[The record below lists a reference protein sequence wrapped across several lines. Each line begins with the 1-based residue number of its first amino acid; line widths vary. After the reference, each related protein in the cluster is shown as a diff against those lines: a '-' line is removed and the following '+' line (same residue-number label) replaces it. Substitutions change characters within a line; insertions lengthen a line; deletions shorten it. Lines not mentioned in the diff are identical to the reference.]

1 MHIVIGIIV
10 ALVVLV
16 LLSSGVLIMLDYMA
30 RGFLWVFPVEPV
42 IGWLLMGALLG
53 GLVGLAAGYR
63 RGGRPLGALGPTL
76 PIIAA
81 TLLLVAGANYPGA
94 RGAQAAAS
102 TAFQVRVTSE
112 ELNVRAQPDREAAQ
126 VGKLTQGTV
135 VEVAEAS
142 GEWYRVV
149 PSGTHPGGWINGK
162 YVVTVQGAPPVVLV
176 PATDTVIT
184 TTTVTTAPVQPAART
199 TAATDSEPR
208 EARTP
213 PLPPAPAIP
222 SLQGR
227 WRGRFDGYAARLN
240 ISWQDGSQFSGT
252 LESEA
257 SKGPDSKGTYRIAV
271 EGSVDADGSVELRET
286 SVLSEPPGYQWN
298 LGYNTGTLSPA
309 RTSLSGHGNAGGSPY
324 EWFFEKY

>member
-10 ALVVLV
+10 AIAVLV

-42 IGWLLMGALLG
+42 MGWLLMGALLG

-76 PIIAA
+76 PIVAA
-81 TLLLVAGANYPGA
+81 TLLLIAGASYPGA
-94 RGAQAAAS
+94 RGAQAASS
-102 TAFQVRVTSE
+102 TAFQVRVTSD
-112 ELNVRAQPDREAAQ
+112 ELNVRAQPDREAA
-126 VGKLTQGTV
+126 VLGRLMQGNV

-142 GEWYRVV
+142 GEWYRVL

-162 YVVTVQGAPPVVLV
+162 YVVTVQGAPPAVAV
-176 PATDTVIT
+176 PGVDTT
-184 TTTVTTAPVQPAART
+184 FSTAPVETAPVRAAAST
-199 TAATDSEPR
+199 EAAEPEPTDT
-208 EARTP
+208 RTP
-213 PLPPAPAIP
+213 PPPPPPAIP

-227 WRGRFDGYAARLN
+227 WRGRFDGYVARLN
-240 ISWQDGSQFSGT
+240 ISWQAGSRFSGT

-271 EGSVDADGSVELRET
+271 EGSVSADGSVELRET

-298 LGYNTGTLSPA
+298 LGHNTGALSA
-309 RTSLSGHGNAGGSPY
+309 SRTGLSGRGNAGGSPY